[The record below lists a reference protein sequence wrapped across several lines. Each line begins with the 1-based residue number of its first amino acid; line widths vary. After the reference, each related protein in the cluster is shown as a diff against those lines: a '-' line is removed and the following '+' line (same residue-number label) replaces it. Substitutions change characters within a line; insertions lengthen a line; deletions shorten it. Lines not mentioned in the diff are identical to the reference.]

1 MSRSIR
7 LVSSKIPSQVVRLAL
22 LALFPLMAMPWT
34 AGAQSLDPYR
44 QLKYVENQIPPPLAY
59 TVLPVL
65 SVDAKLG
72 RISCPLVSRRV
83 WLGGLVEDDV
93 SSGASSIAPTART
106 RPGSPASGPRRKVG
120 PFLWD
125 NCINPDP
132 DTSLRCS
139 LMHSISA

>member
-34 AGAQSLDPYR
+34 AGAQSQDPYR
-44 QLKYVENQIPPPLAY
+44 QLKYVENQIPPPPAY

-83 WLGGLVEDDV
+83 WLGGLKD
-93 SSGASSIAPTART
+93 
-106 RPGSPASGPRRKVG
+106 SPHSLLESVG
-120 PFLWD
+120 CFWPFVVFGHIHRVLQ
-125 NCINPDP
+125 CVY
-132 DTSLRCS
+132 SFQR
-139 LMHSISA
+139 